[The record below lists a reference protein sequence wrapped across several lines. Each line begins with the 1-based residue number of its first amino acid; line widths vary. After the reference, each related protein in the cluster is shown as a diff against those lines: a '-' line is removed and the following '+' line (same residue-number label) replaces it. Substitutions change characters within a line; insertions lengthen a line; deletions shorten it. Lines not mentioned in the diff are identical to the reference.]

1 MDINAINH
9 AKTMY
14 VTLHGLCGFISI
26 FGILILIILFFIILL
41 LLDSFFDEY
50 FLRQK
55 IQKTYLKWAIN
66 FFVIFTI
73 VFSLVVLSFAVPS
86 YYKSQLVVSGMSY
99 EQISKLVG
107 K

>member
-14 VTLHGLCGFISI
+14 VSLHGLCDVISVVGGIFVIALSAIIIMLSIISI
-26 FGILILIILFFIILL
+26 DSPDYFKKNCFKCINLLSTAIIILSILITPSLII
-41 LLDSFFDEY
+41 
-50 FLRQK
+50 
-55 IQKTYLKWAIN
+55 
-66 FFVIFTI
+66 
-73 VFSLVVLSFAVPS
+73 PS
-86 YYKSQLVVSGMSY
+86 YYKSQLVVSGMSI

>member
-14 VTLHGLCGFISI
+14 VSLYGLCDVISFIGFFLIVVLQFLIFKEYYFNKDKFEIFLKIGLKKIDLLSTTIIILSILVISS
-26 FGILILIILFFIILL
+26 LII
-41 LLDSFFDEY
+41 
-50 FLRQK
+50 
-55 IQKTYLKWAIN
+55 
-66 FFVIFTI
+66 
-73 VFSLVVLSFAVPS
+73 PS
-86 YYKSQLVVSGMSY
+86 YYKNQLVVSGMSE

>member
-14 VTLHGLCGFISI
+14 VSLHGLCDVISVVGGIFVIALSATIIMIYIISI
-26 FGILILIILFFIILL
+26 DSPEYFKKNCFKCIKRFSISVIILSILIISSLII
-41 LLDSFFDEY
+41 
-50 FLRQK
+50 
-55 IQKTYLKWAIN
+55 
-66 FFVIFTI
+66 
-73 VFSLVVLSFAVPS
+73 PS

>member
-9 AKTMY
+9 AKIMY
-14 VTLHGLCGFISI
+14 ITLSKVSDVISFICSLLI
-26 FGILILIILFFIILL
+26 TLILFGY
-41 LLDSFFDEY
+41 FFDEY
-50 FLRQK
+50 GFK
-55 IQKTYLKWAIN
+55 ISLKIGSKYTKL
-66 FFVIFTI
+66 FFIAVVI
-73 VFSLVVLSFAVPS
+73 LSILMVSSTLIPS